1 MFSTLGAT
9 PTGLTA
15 IDLNSPEDEPRLY
28 GPYPVLRFVTGLEG
42 NAAFLVP
49 SARNG
54 ILLHTGNWSAAAGW
68 APPAPMPNSEG
79 CVHTWPDH
87 LRAMW
92 RALVDR
98 GVAVRPNTNGRLPYP
113 YRPQGLAAVY
123 RVHDNYGP
131 YDDYRSAS

>member
-15 IDLNSPEDEPRLY
+15 VDLNSPEDAPRLY
-28 GPYPVLRFVTGLEG
+28 GPYPVLRFVSGLEG

-79 CVHTWPDH
+79 CVCPT
-87 LRAMW
+87 RTG
-92 RALVDR
+92 RR
-98 GVAVRPNTNGRLPYP
+98 GSPRCTETTPRPEIPPR
-113 YRPQGLAAVY
+113 
-123 RVHDNYGP
+123 
-131 YDDYRSAS
+131 